1 MPSVVTQGLVDRL
14 HQRDAVGLAKY
25 GVSLDRRD
33 LSIEDWLDHQ
43 TEELLDG
50 AGYAQAAKR
59 EIVKLRA
66 QLQRY
71 RGALDT
77 LREQASSD
85 AVLRF
90 DDGDI
95 SVSDFITNTLDEC

>member
-14 HQRDAVGLAKY
+14 HRRDAVGLAKY

-33 LSIEDWLDHQ
+33 LSIEEWLDHQ

-59 EIVKLRA
+59 EIAELRLK
-66 QLQRY
+66 LQRY
-71 RGALDT
+71 RDALNT

-85 AVLRF
+85 TMLQF

-95 SVSDFITNTLDEC
+95 SVSDFITNTLNER